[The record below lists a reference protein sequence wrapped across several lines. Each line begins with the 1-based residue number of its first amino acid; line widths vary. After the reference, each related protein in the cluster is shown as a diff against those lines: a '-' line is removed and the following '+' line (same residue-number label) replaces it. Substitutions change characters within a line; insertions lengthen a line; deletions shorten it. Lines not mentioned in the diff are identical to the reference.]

1 MSQGGGV
8 ADGMYSNPRILLIE
22 DDEAVAQSFMRGF
35 ERAGMLV
42 AWASTGSQGIAMKVS
57 FRPDVVLVDL
67 TLPDVS
73 GVSLIARLA
82 EGRDCGVIVV
92 SGTGEEAD
100 RIVGL
105 ELGADDYISKPPA
118 MREMIARIRA
128 VHRRVASRQV
138 QPSAA
143 PVAATLL
150 EVGPIRINLQHRT
163 VHTKDGRRLPLTS
176 AEFAALETLAAAAGQ
191 PVSRDRLSE
200 AALRRAWRAEDRSVD
215 QLVFNLRQKLPADE
229 DGTMLIQS
237 IRGSGYWL
245 RAPRVAEARAIEVP
259 ASEGAWVN

>member
-1 MSQGGGV
+1 MSNSG
-8 ADGMYSNPRILLIE
+8 ATSDAMLSNPRVLLIE
-22 DDEAVAQSFMRGF
+22 DDEAVARAFVRGF
-35 ERAGMLV
+35 ERAGMQV
-42 AWASTGSQGIAMKVS
+42 AWAGTGNAGMAMKAS

-73 GVSLIARLA
+73 GVTLIGRLA
-82 EGRDCGVIVV
+82 EARDCGVIVV
-92 SGTGEEAD
+92 SGMGDEAD

-105 ELGADDYISKPPA
+105 ELGADDYIAKPPA

-128 VHRRVASRQV
+128 VHRRVNTRHDRTPAPA
-138 QPSAA
+138 PSA
-143 PVAATLL
+143 VLSI
-150 EVGPIRINLQHRT
+150 GPIRINLQHRT
-163 VHTKDGRRLPLTS
+163 VHTADGRRLNLTS

-215 QLVFNLRQKLPADE
+215 QLVFNLRQKLPPDE
-229 DGTMLIQS
+229 SGTMLIQS

-245 RAPRVAEARAIEVP
+245 RAPEVAPDAPPPRADQN
-259 ASEGAWVN
+259 AWVN